1 MKAIFQSFTFLG
13 EVLVFL
19 LGFALIALAITIVGK
34 VFSFIA
40 ANIKSMLIAVFIIY
54 VALIF
59 FSGCI
64 PLDNL
69 HFYDFTSI
77 CSK

>member
-13 EVLVFL
+13 EVLIFL

-34 VFSFIA
+34 VFRFITT
-40 ANIKSMLIAVFIIY
+40 NIKSMLIAVFIIY
-54 VALIF
+54 AALIF
-59 FSGCI
+59 FSACI
-64 PLDNL
+64 PLSNL

>member
-13 EVLVFL
+13 EVLIFL
-19 LGFALIALAITIVGK
+19 LGFALIALAITVIGK
-34 VFSFIA
+34 VFQFIA
-40 ANIKSMLIAVFIIY
+40 TNIKSMLIAVFIIY

-59 FSGCI
+59 FSACI
-64 PLDNL
+64 PLSNL